1 MKLSTRHRRTITSPG
16 IITAVTAAGC
26 AAAILAGGTAAAGT
40 GATSGPARPDAARAA
55 SPATAA
61 AAANGRIAFSQWDL
75 LPGGNLSGHSNV
87 YTINPNGSGRRQLTH
102 VAAAQA
108 AGAPDWSTD
117 GAKIVYESNQT
128 GDYRIWVMNADGSGQ
143 TRLTDDPGFPDL
155 EPAWSPDGK
164 RILFSRC
171 DDHLHLPFFLD
182 CDLEVMNAAG
192 TGMRRLAGG
201 HWTYVRG
208 QYSPDGRRI
217 VVGADRGGLLS
228 ALWVMRSDGTGL
240 HRITRPSL
248 QAFWPGWSPNGRRIV
263 FTDNC
268 CQGTSSN
275 IWTIRPDGTGLRK
288 LTHFGPLPL
297 QGGFASYSPNGR
309 RIVLQYNGK
318 CPARGICQYFYVMNA
333 DGSGLHAVRTGVA
346 NTFLTDWGPAR

>member
-1 MKLSTRHRRTITSPG
+1 MKLSTRPRRVIMNPR
-16 IITAVTAAGC
+16 IIAAFTAAGC
-26 AAAILAGGTAAAGT
+26 AAAVLAAAGT
-40 GATSGPARPDAARAA
+40 ASARTGGTSSPARPDASHA
-55 SPATAA
+55 SSSAT
-61 AAANGRIAFSQWDL
+61 AANGRIAFSQWDL

-87 YTINPNGSGRRQLTH
+87 YTINPDGTGLRQLTH
-102 VAAAQA
+102 VGAAQA
-108 AGAPDWSTD
+108 AGAPDWSPSGD
-117 GAKIVYESNQT
+117 KIVYESNQT

-143 TRLTDDPGFPDL
+143 TRIADDPGFADL
-155 EPAWSPDGK
+155 EPAWSPDGT

-171 DDHLHLPFFLD
+171 DDHIGFILT

-192 TGMRRLAGG
+192 GGMRRLAGA

-217 VVGADRGGLLS
+217 VVGTDRGGYLS
-228 ALWVMRSDGTGL
+228 ALWVMRADGTGL

-248 QAFWPGWSPNGRRIV
+248 EAFWPGWSPDGRRIV

-268 CQGTSSN
+268 CQGGSN
-275 IWTIRPDGTGLRK
+275 IWTVRPSGKGLRE
-288 LTHFGPLPL
+288 LTHFSPAPL

-309 RIVLQYNGK
+309 RIVLQFSGK
-318 CPARGICQYFYVMNA
+318 CCQYFSVMNA

-346 NTFLTDWGPAR
+346 NTFLTDWGPVR